1 MLKQQPINFGKIAN
15 HASQKNIHIVTSK
28 LH

>member
-1 MLKQQPINFGKIAN
+1 MLKQQPINFEKIAN
-15 HASQKNIHIVTSK
+15 HASQTNIHIVTST